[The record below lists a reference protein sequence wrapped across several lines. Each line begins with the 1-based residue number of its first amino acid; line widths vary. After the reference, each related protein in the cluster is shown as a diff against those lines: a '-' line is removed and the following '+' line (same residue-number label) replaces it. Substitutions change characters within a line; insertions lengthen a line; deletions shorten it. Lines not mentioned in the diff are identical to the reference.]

1 MDEGHI
7 RAKFQDW
14 EEGGAGFVVVVEV
27 FVLGEEAEGV
37 AECCLRRQSLS
48 FLCSGHLGRALGR
61 LTDVC

>member
-1 MDEGHI
+1 
-7 RAKFQDW
+7 
-14 EEGGAGFVVVVEV
+14 
-27 FVLGEEAEGV
+27 V